1 MRAKGE
7 DKDVFNSEL
16 IREKSRIGVARVYS
30 ASYVLLSLEGGRI
43 FLLCVL
49 VFHSWPQSQIQVQW

>member
-30 ASYVLLSLEGGRI
+30 ASA
-43 FLLCVL
+43 
-49 VFHSWPQSQIQVQW
+49 